1 MAIEYIICYI
11 GVFILAILGSY
22 YNSIFPALLQEV
34 HSLEHWNP
42 YYETDDEDDGSD
54 EDDDSAGSDDDESGR
69 YLDSSE
75 AIYTDHIPKDDEGYS
90 PGMSTCEINKPF
102 QK

>member
-22 YNSIFPALLQEV
+22 YNSIFLALLQEV

-54 EDDDSAGSDDDESGR
+54 EDDDSAGSDDDES
-69 YLDSSE
+69 
-75 AIYTDHIPKDDEGYS
+75 DDEGYS
-90 PGMSTCEINKPF
+90 PGLSACEINKHF
-102 QK
+102 QKQKLF

>member
-1 MAIEYIICYI
+1 MTVEYIICYI

-42 YYETDDEDDGSD
+42 YYETDDEDD
-54 EDDDSAGSDDDESGR
+54 EDDDSGEDDESDGSDDDESGT
-69 YLDSSE
+69 YSHSSE
-75 AIYTDHIPKDDEGYS
+75 TL
-90 PGMSTCEINKPF
+90 
-102 QK
+102 